1 MAQSRC
7 RREQQKGETSQADE
21 DGCDRACYRSKSRCV
36 YETRPLG
43 HWGGSFV
50 GCDGAVLAGWAGCRL
65 TFGAV
70 TAKSVCGVVCER

>member
-1 MAQSRC
+1 MDVTEPVIAANLDAC
-7 RREQQKGETSQADE
+7 VRRGHWDT
-21 DGCDRACYRSKSRCV
+21 G
-36 YETRPLG
+36 TLG